1 MDPRPHF
8 ARFGS
13 RSMML
18 LVLAMEAAGASCA
31 GNSGGTTGSGGNG
44 SGGSSASGGSTGS
57 GGSNSSGG
65 STGSGGNTSTGG
77 TTGSGGATASGGTTG
92 SGGSVTTGGTT
103 GSGGN
108 ASTGGAPGSGGAT
121 ATGGATGTG
130 GASATGGATG
140 TGGAAGATGTGGA
153 STTGFCPSGAIFCA
167 DFEEA
172 SGAPM
177 NHTVGTATF
186 EDPDQYGSTFAT
198 IMALDTSKPEDG
210 AQSLKVLPST
220 TSGVTGMFR
229 TLAVTVPS
237 TFWVRLYIKS
247 DQPIGQANHNSFF
260 AAGTDPSYHNAHN
273 VELSEQFGC
282 ILLNAADTL
291 YPTGTTCGANTAL
304 PANAWH
310 CMAAEFDGTTGNVQ
324 VFAGTTQII
333 NAQGFTPAKEAFTT
347 FSFGYFEYNGG
358 GATVWYDD
366 VVVSA
371 SPLSCPAGS

>member
-1 MDPRPHF
+1 
-8 ARFGS
+8 
-13 RSMML
+13 
-18 LVLAMEAAGASCA
+18 LVLAMGAAGPSCA
-31 GNSGGTTGSGGNG
+31 GGTGGATGSGGSGSG
-44 SGGSSASGGSTGS
+44 SGGSNASGGSTGS
-57 GGSNSSGG
+57 GGSNSGGSGG
-65 STGSGGNTSTGG
+65 SNSSGGTTGSGGNTSSGG

-92 SGGSVTTGGTT
+92 SGGSVSSGGTT

-108 ASTGGAPGSGGAT
+108 TS
-121 ATGGATGTG
+121 TGGATGTG
-130 GASATGGATG
+130 GATATGGVTGTGGASSTGGATG
-140 TGGAAGATGTGGA
+140 TGGAAGATGTGGT

-172 SGAPM
+172 SGVPM

-220 TSGVTGMFR
+220 ASGITGMFR
-229 TLAVTVPS
+229 TLAVAVPE

-291 YPTGTTCGANTAL
+291 FPTGTTCGANTAL
-304 PANAWH
+304 AANAWH